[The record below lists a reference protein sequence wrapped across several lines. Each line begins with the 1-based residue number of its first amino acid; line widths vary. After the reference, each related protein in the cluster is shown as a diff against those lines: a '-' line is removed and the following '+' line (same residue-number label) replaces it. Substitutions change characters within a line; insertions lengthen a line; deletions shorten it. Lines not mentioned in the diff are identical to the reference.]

1 MLGSMGRSAR
11 GEVPWFDV
19 AGDPAAA
26 LDLGLLDHGLGRG
39 LLVTHRGVD
48 RQRVRHRDAERVRHR
63 RGARDGLEAA
73 APGGFC
79 QLWPKAKPILTAAS
93 AFIFLLGP
101 QAGAILTGLIK
112 IGDEIFSQSCS

>member
-1 MLGSMGRSAR
+1 MALNVETARKIIDSELESA
-11 GEVPWFDV
+11 
-19 AGDPAAA
+19 
-26 LDLGLLDHGLGRG
+26 GRG
-39 LLVTHRGVD
+39 
-48 RQRVRHRDAERVRHR
+48 
-63 RGARDGLEAA
+63 DGLEAA